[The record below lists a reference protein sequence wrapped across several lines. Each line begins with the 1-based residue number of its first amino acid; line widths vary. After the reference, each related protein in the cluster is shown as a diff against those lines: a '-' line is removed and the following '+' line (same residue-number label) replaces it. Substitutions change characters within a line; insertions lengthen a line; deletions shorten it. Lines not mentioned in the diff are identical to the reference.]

1 MMNKIAEVI
10 QASSAGF
17 TAQCYQL
24 SDYPSF
30 GALVKIV
37 TKSGDIIGTIYNI
50 ETHSF
55 EPGRR
60 IIARGENLQSEED
73 IFKQNPQINKLLTT
87 DIYVAALGFNRA
99 DSACHYLPPNPAPI
113 HGFVYLCD
121 RNEIQKFSKSLD
133 FLNLLVNAQLSVS
146 SDEVIA
152 ACLRYCSTSY
162 SDPDSFLVK
171 AGKELVWMVG
181 GDMKRL
187 SSILKRLK
195 I

>member
-1 MMNKIAEVI
+1 MNKIAEVI

-17 TAQCYQL
+17 VAQCYQL
-24 SDYPSF
+24 GDYPSF

-37 TKSGDIIGTIYNI
+37 TKARDIIGTIYNI

-60 IIARGENLQSEED
+60 IIARGESLQTEED

-87 DIYVAALGFNRA
+87 DIYVAIIGFNRD
-99 DSACHYLPPNPAPI
+99 DSSYHYLPPNPAPI

-121 RNEIQKFSKSLD
+121 RNEIQEFSKSLD

-152 ACLRYCSTSY
+152 ACLRYCGTSY

-181 GDMKRL
+181 GDMRRL